1 VSDAE
6 VVNTASES
14 GGRCVPKW
22 IGRGSPEPIQRAKGW
37 ERPPSGRSQPLQG
50 DRWRARRTSQFYLQ
64 NREVLLTPQK
74 KRLARTWAKRFL
86 WRCRDPSSPP
96 RGNSSRFPSQLHTKK
111 APCPN
116 MGKAFFVEV
125 PGIEPGSF
133 GTGTELL
140 RAQPAALFLAPT
152 ITQASRRQAQSL
164 LVVPH
169 HRATR
174 Q

>member
-1 VSDAE
+1 MSDAE

-64 NREVLLTPQK
+64 NHEVLLTP
-74 KRLARTWAKRFL
+74 LFL

-96 RGNSSRFPSQLHTKK
+96 RGDSSRFPRQLHTKK

-133 GTGTELL
+133 GTGAELL

-164 LVVPH
+164 FDVPH
-169 HRATR
+169 HCVTQR
-174 Q
+174 

>member
-1 VSDAE
+1 MLE
-6 VVNTASES
+6 
-14 GGRCVPKW
+14 
-22 IGRGSPEPIQRAKGW
+22 
-37 ERPPSGRSQPLQG
+37 
-50 DRWRARRTSQFYLQ
+50 TSQSAVEVEFPPTWTPVWR
-64 NREVLLTPQK
+64 RETAQATCVSWFRLPAFVEVPGSVVTPHGVTPHDSRVNSTRK
-74 KRLARTWAKRFL
+74 KRLARPGAKRFL

-116 MGKAFFVEV
+116 RGKAFFVEV

-133 GTGTELL
+133 GTGAELL

-164 LVVPH
+164 FDVPH
-169 HRATR
+169 HCVT
-174 Q
+174 QQ